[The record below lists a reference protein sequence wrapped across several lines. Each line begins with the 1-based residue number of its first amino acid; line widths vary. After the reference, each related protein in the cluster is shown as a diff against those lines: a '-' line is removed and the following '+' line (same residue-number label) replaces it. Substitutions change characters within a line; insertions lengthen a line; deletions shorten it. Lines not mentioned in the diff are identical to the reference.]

1 MNEQR
6 RNLAVGI
13 TVLVGLVLLGAM
25 ILRFAGVPE
34 LFQRGYVLQLH
45 ADGTHE
51 VHEGDPIHLSG
62 MPIGRVTA
70 IEFTDGDPRKGV
82 TFTTR
87 IDQNVNIPANAA
99 CFIYGGSGLKSSY
112 VDLASTGECPI
123 DPATGRKMEFLPKD
137 RVTVLEARPKGSGL
151 IPDELMESMKSFS
164 RLADSVNA
172 MLTAP
177 VPATGAAGT
186 QTATGTAPAIEVQ
199 GLAST
204 LAKLNRALD
213 ALNAVMGDNQNQ
225 ANIKLALDNLAK
237 ASAGAVE
244 AMNSLKAFA
253 ADAGKA
259 TQTVQAVATRTG
271 DDVHELS
278 VKLIADAERIS
289 QLMTT
294 LNKAA
299 QKIESGEGAMGKLL
313 NDPELYNN
321 LTEMSK
327 GLSTLVNDF
336 DSLVKQWKE
345 RGVELKMK

>member
-13 TVLVGLVLLGAM
+13 TVMVGLVLLGAM

-34 LFQRGYVLQLH
+34 LFQRGYVLQIH

-62 MPIGRVTA
+62 MRIGRVTA
-70 IEFTDGDPRKGV
+70 IEFTGGDPRKGV

-87 IDQNVNIPANAA
+87 IDQDVNIPGNAA

-112 VDLASTGECPI
+112 VDLASIGECPI
-123 DPATGRKMEFLPKD
+123 DPATGRKMDFLPKD

-172 MLTAP
+172 MLNPPA
-177 VPATGAAGT
+177 PATGAAGT
-186 QTATGTAPAIEVQ
+186 QVATGTAPAVEAQ
-199 GLAST
+199 GLPGT
-204 LAKLNRALD
+204 LAKFGRALD

-225 ANIKLALDNLAK
+225 SNIKLALDNLAK

-244 AMNSLKAFA
+244 SMNSLKAFA

-259 TQTVQAVATRTG
+259 MQTVQGVATRAG
-271 DDVHELS
+271 DDVHDLTA
-278 VKLIADAERIS
+278 KLIDDAEKIS
-289 QLMTT
+289 QLIMT

-299 QKIESGEGAMGKLL
+299 QKIESGEGAAGKLL

-327 GLSTLVNDF
+327 GLARLVD
-336 DSLVKQWKE
+336 DLDALVKQWKE